1 MGEGI
6 KLPVINGLGRTD
18 RIDNWWAQPF
28 WMGLALTAALIYTA
42 WRLILFPESISYK
55 LEGSTVVSP
64 IFSPNIL
71 EWSLFGLNEWDHPSW
86 VNAAILVLWIPF
98 GFRGT
103 CYYMRRVT
111 TGPSSNHQQVA
122 GSMSQTSTRRLD
134 TVGKSACSSSTTFTD
149 ISSTLP

>member
-42 WRLILFPESISYK
+42 WRLILFPESISYQ

-103 CYYMRRVT
+103 CYYMRRVYY
-111 TGPSSNHQQVA
+111 
-122 GSMSQTSTRRLD
+122 R
-134 TVGKSACSSSTTFTD
+134 TFFQSPT
-149 ISSTLP
+149 

>member
-28 WMGLALTAALIYTA
+28 WMGLALTAALAYTG
-42 WRLILFPESISYK
+42 WRLVLFPESIQYK

-71 EWSLFGLNEWDHPSW
+71 EWSLFGSTQPSSF
-86 VNAAILVLWIPF
+86 F
-98 GFRGT
+98 GFHSDSEARATT
-103 CYYMRRVT
+103 CVAFT
-111 TGPSSNHQQVA
+111 TELSSNRQPVA
-122 GSMSQTSTRRLD
+122 GSMNLKSTKKLD
-134 TVGKSACSSSTTFTD
+134 TVERGVCSSSTTFTD
-149 ISSTLP
+149 ISSTLR

>member
-18 RIDNWWAQPF
+18 RIDKWWTQPL

-42 WRLILFPESISYK
+42 WRLILFPESIDYE
-55 LEGSTVVSP
+55 LEGSKVVSP

-103 CYYMRRVT
+103 CYYMRRVYYRT
-111 TGPSSNHQQVA
+111 FFQSPTGCWVDEPDINKKIGYGGEKRLFIFNNLTVTSS
-122 GSMSQTSTRRLD
+122 MLR
-134 TVGKSACSSSTTFTD
+134 
-149 ISSTLP
+149 

>member
-71 EWSLFGLNEWDHPSW
+71 EWSCLLYTSPSPRD
-86 VNAAILVLWIPF
+86 LSTS
-98 GFRGT
+98 R
-103 CYYMRRVT
+103 M
-111 TGPSSNHQQVA
+111 PSSA
-122 GSMSQTSTRRLD
+122 
-134 TVGKSACSSSTTFTD
+134 
-149 ISSTLP
+149 